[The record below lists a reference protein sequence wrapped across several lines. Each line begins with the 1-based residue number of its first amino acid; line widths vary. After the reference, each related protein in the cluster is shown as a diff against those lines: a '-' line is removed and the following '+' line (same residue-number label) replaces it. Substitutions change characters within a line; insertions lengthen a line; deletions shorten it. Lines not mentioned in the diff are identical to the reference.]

1 MRPHPSRATLRLAL
15 SLLFLGTA
23 LPAAAQQAA
32 GTVTGTAAAAE
43 GGAPIP
49 LSLVQLLPGQ
59 GSGEPLR
66 GTLTDA
72 RGEFRFEAVPAGS
85 YRLRMDRIGFV
96 SAPSAAFAVRGGE
109 TVRRAVVAGVT
120 PVVLEGISVSGNACY
135 GLDRLDDAPDLA
147 VLWRE
152 AQKAVETR
160 RRFQQQYS
168 FAYRLRL
175 DGEARL
181 RFLRDKRIVQDT
193 TIVNHPDSVAVRQAR
208 RRGKYGNQTRTGVNL
223 RVPDELELLD
233 DDFLRTH
240 CLEGDTED
248 ERGGLTLRFRPSGR
262 PGGGGELDI
271 RGALRIDPASYVVRE
286 LEFEYLN
293 GRKPFARGTLRYAEV
308 RTPDGIM
315 RLPAGGVLS
324 GDPGGMVGMVV
335 QGFEG
340 TFTMD
345 GYRAF
350 ARVRDAAA
358 ARTLALEPAGPR
370 V

>member
-1 MRPHPSRATLRLAL
+1 MTPHRAAL
-15 SLLFLGTA
+15 SLRRILLLLAVA
-23 LPAAAQQAA
+23 LPAAAQQPA
-32 GTVTGTAAAAE
+32 GSVTGTAAVAE

-49 LSLVQLLPGQ
+49 LSLVNLLPAQ
-59 GSGEPLR
+59 GSDEPLR
-66 GTLTDA
+66 GMLTDA
-72 RGEFRFEAVPAGS
+72 RGEFRFDGVPAGR
-85 YRLRMDRIGFV
+85 YRLRLDRIGFV
-96 SAPSAAFAVRGGE
+96 STPSAAFEVRGGE
-109 TVRRAVVAGVT
+109 TVRRALVAGVT

-175 DGEARL
+175 DGQAQL
-181 RFLRDKRIVQDT
+181 RFLRDRRITQDT
-193 TIVNHPDSVAVRQAR
+193 TVVSHPDSVAVREAR
-208 RRGKYGNQTRTGVNL
+208 RRGKYGQQTRTGVNL
-223 RVPDELELLD
+223 RIPDELELLD

-293 GRKPFARGTLRYAEV
+293 GRKPFARGTLRFAEV
-308 RTPDGIM
+308 RTPDGAM
-315 RLPAGGVLS
+315 RLPAGGILS

-335 QGFEG
+335 QGVQG

-345 GYRAF
+345 GYRGF
-350 ARVRDAAA
+350 TRVRGGAA
-358 ARTLALEPAGPR
+358 ARAPALEPAGPR